1 MSRKNVSGFW
11 NPKEATYRKKKRK
24 TKRPKKVSNSTPG
37 RDFYL
42 SKRWDRLRR
51 RTLKHYGLICMKCAV
66 TNTELHVDHIKPR
79 SLHPELQWNFLNLQV
94 LCKACNVEKSN
105 TDETDYRKLESAWG
119 SLKLVL
125 GRIGA
130 AILDSTWG
138 EAKTI
143 LGRIGRD
150 SSTDPPPPPRLPRT
164 LTYPAFITGLVLIH
178 YNDSRASVLS

>member
-105 TDETDYRKLESAWG
+105 TDETDYRKLESA
-119 SLKLVL
+119 
-125 GRIGA
+125 
-130 AILDSTWG
+130 
-138 EAKTI
+138 
-143 LGRIGRD
+143 
-150 SSTDPPPPPRLPRT
+150 
-164 LTYPAFITGLVLIH
+164 
-178 YNDSRASVLS
+178 